1 MYQVWLFS
9 INMQGYIDN
18 FISKKK
24 ISYTYIDYVYQRP
37 LKYIFPSVLETK
49 PRAHK
54 SCTKLH
60 PQLYFPDP

>member
-24 ISYTYIDYVYQRP
+24 KTYTYIDFMYSKG
-37 LKYIFPSVLETK
+37 L
-49 PRAHK
+49 
-54 SCTKLH
+54 
-60 PQLYFPDP
+60 